1 MSCPSSPDTPFNT
14 TFSPPLPAMPGMP
27 GPLQPPKSP
36 ALKAAEAAARENGLG
51 LSTLSPPITP
61 APLAP
66 PLLPRMA
73 TPSRAPSPLPSRAG
87 SPYPSRA
94 PSPGPRTL
102 APPPIEDSTF
112 YDGDFELISADNVRF
127 RVQAYHLF
135 SASTGLR
142 AAAEWDDSGR
152 ARHFNFDD
160 NELEAALVIRA
171 FLRVITTGTVAT
183 TPDGSGTP
191 SVSAL
196 RRLILFLRK
205 WDCPVALQLVLFKVK
220 ELLNQGIS
228 VPMYTFILGATA
240 DDIETCSL
248 ALKHVGQSWN
258 GAGYTDVRNEGT
270 PGASTIDPTHLPYT
284 LWSWVPS
291 EYMWALS
298 RAWGRNLKDGT
309 RLPDE
314 FKRALAVI
322 KGGHSRIKI
331 RCVLL
336 SV

>member
-1 MSCPSSPDTPFNT
+1 MSG
-14 TFSPPLPAMPGMP
+14 PA
-27 GPLQPPKSP
+27 PLQPPKSP

-51 LSTLSPPITP
+51 LNTLSTLSPPVTP
-61 APLAP
+61 VPLAP
-66 PLLPRMA
+66 ALPRMA
-73 TPSRAPSPLPSRAG
+73 TPGRVPSSLPSRAA
-87 SPYPSRA
+87 SPYPSRS
-94 PSPGPRTL
+94 PSLGPRAL
-102 APPPIEDSTF
+102 APPPIEDSAF

-135 SASTGLR
+135 SASSGLR
-142 AAAEWDDSGR
+142 AAVEWDDSGR
-152 ARHFNFDD
+152 ARQLHFDD
-160 NELEAALVIRA
+160 TELEAALVIRA

-183 TPDGSGTP
+183 TPDGGGTP

-220 ELLNQGIS
+220 ELLSQGIS

-240 DDIETCSL
+240 DDVETCAL

-258 GAGYTDVRNEGT
+258 GAGHTDERNEGT
-270 PGASTIDPTHLPYT
+270 PGAATIDPTHLPYT

-298 RAWGRNLKDGT
+298 RAWGRNVKDGT
-309 RLPDE
+309 RLPDA
-314 FKRALAVI
+314 FKRALSVI
-322 KGGHSRIKI
+322 KGGHSRTIKTSMI
-331 RCVLL
+331 MWSMFPRRAP
-336 SV
+336 SPFQIENAT

>member
-1 MSCPSSPDTPFNT
+1 MSCPSTPDTPFNP
-14 TFSPPLPAMPGMP
+14 TFAMPPGP

-36 ALKAAEAAARENGLG
+36 ALRAAEALGLG

-66 PLLPRMA
+66 SLPGPLSRA
-73 TPSRAPSPLPSRAG
+73 PSRAASPLPSRAP

-94 PSPGPRTL
+94 PSPGPRAL
-102 APPPIEDSTF
+102 APPPIEDAAF
-112 YDGDFELISADNVRF
+112 CDGDFELTSADNVRF
-127 RVQAYHLF
+127 RVQTYHLF
-135 SASTGLR
+135 SASAGLR
-142 AAAEWDDSGR
+142 AEASWDDGGR
-152 ARHFNFDD
+152 ARHLHFDD
-160 NELEAALVIRA
+160 NEIEAALVIRA

-220 ELLNQGIS
+220 ELLSQGIS

-240 DDIETCSL
+240 DDVETCAL
-248 ALKHVGQSWN
+248 ALKHHSQSWN
-258 GAGYTDVRNEGT
+258 GTAYADVRNEGT
-270 PGASTIDPTHLPYT
+270 HGASTLDPTHLPYT
-284 LWSWVPS
+284 LWSWVPT

-298 RAWGRNLKDGT
+298 RAWGRNVKDGA

-314 FKRALAVI
+314 FQRVLAVI
-322 KGGHSRIKI
+322 KGEDERGM
-331 RCVLL
+331 LG
-336 SV
+336 